1 MVIYKFEK
9 MLLARK
15 LKERF
20 GKDTFTE
27 DELTKE
33 FYTELRIQCGEFF
46 NDSDGVFMQD
56 LFMSDNFRD
65 WLLKEK

>member
-46 NDSDGVFMQD
+46 NDSDGVFMHD
-56 LFMSDNFRD
+56 LFLSDNFRD

>member
-27 DELTKE
+27 AELTKE
-33 FYTELRIQCGEFF
+33 FNTELLIRCGEFF
-46 NDSDGVFMQD
+46 NDRDGGFMQD
-56 LFMSDNFRD
+56 IFMSENFRD